1 MGAMKIVKALEEQ
14 VYIKNITRKVQKS
27 IQACH
32 ICQMVKHN
40 NEKKEG
46 VMIPITSKYKLEKV
60 FLDICGPFPR
70 SGGCL
75 LYTSFCKKNKIPEVI
90 QYEDDDPELWQSKLE
105 EIREFQRE
113 KTYGQ
118 INKIQA
124 ENLIQIYN
132 KYKHV
137 FSNAPGKVKGYQCV
151 INFKEPVNFRR
162 KSYPI
167 AYSIKNEVRNEINR
181 MIQDDII
188 EYSQSPYTVMCE
200 RLPPREIQ
208 DIINFP
214 NNPPKDPIEKNTYPM
229 LVLPLRKIFVPRLV
243 EIGPVV

>member
-1 MGAMKIVKALEEQ
+1 MCIRDRLIGCDVLRQHSAVIDLHKGTISLTSEEGLWTAELIDTNRT
-14 VYIKNITRKVQKS
+14 VPVNTRCLAIKS
-27 IQACH
+27 
-32 ICQMVKHN
+32 
-40 NEKKEG
+40 
-46 VMIPITSKYKLEKV
+46 Y
-60 FLDICGPFPR
+60 
-70 SGGCL
+70 
-75 LYTSFCKKNKIPEVI
+75 FCKENKIPEVI
-90 QYEDDDPELWQSKLE
+90 QYEDDDPKLWQSKLE

-118 INKIQA
+118 ISKIQA

-167 AYSIKNEVRNEINR
+167 AYSIKNEVRDEINR

-188 EYSQSPYTVMCE
+188 EYSQSPYTSSIVAVSYTHLDVYK
-200 RLPPREIQ
+200 RQL
-208 DIINFP
+208 
-214 NNPPKDPIEKNTYPM
+214 
-229 LVLPLRKIFVPRLV
+229 
-243 EIGPVV
+243 